1 MNYLSFDQFVGG
13 ILEALRKAR
22 VEYMIGGAVAV
33 WAWGEPR
40 TTQDLDLVVRLD
52 PAQTAPLSQALETIE
67 IYLPAEIILDNLV
80 ETRAD
85 LPLNAIHGASGFKA
99 ELFTLKAGD
108 AQRATALARKERV
121 DFGPPLGEVYVHSPE
136 DLILYKMYYFSISEQ
151 PKHIRDI
158 GSILRAKVREIDR
171 DYIRQWASQLGLS
184 AIWEAIET
192 ENQADA
198 GP

>member
-52 PAQTAPLSQALETIE
+52 PAQTAPLSQALETME
-67 IYLPAEIILDNLV
+67 IYLPTEIMLENLV

-108 AQRATALARKERV
+108 AHRTAALARKERV

-136 DLILYKMYYFSISEQ
+136 DLTLYKMYYFSISEQ

-192 ENQADA
+192 ENQADV